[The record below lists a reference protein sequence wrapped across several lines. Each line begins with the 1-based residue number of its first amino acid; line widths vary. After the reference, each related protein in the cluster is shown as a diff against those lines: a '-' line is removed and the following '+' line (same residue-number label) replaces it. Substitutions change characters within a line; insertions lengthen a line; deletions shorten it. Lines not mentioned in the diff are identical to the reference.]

1 MPIKMISLFYLA
13 AVVVALSTVLLFFI
27 KENED

>member
-1 MPIKMISLFYLA
+1 MLIKMISLFYLA

-27 KENED
+27 KETED